1 MLSPLIGVVVG
12 ALVTLVLIILV
23 VVVRVRRERV
33 SKPRH
38 EKPAEL
44 SELPPQQYP
53 LQNPQ
58 QTVETDPD
66 VIPNKFGEFLKIW
79 KHGASNAVSSL
90 AKRCATDRWPCHAAP
105 RRSAFSNN
113 GQETFSQR
121 AVNLIAWVTS
131 IAAIC
136 NSSVYRF
143 Y

>member
-12 ALVTLVLIILV
+12 ALVTLVLVILV

-66 VIPNKFGEFLKIW
+66 VIPNKFGKFLDVEIDLLSFRFPTFLSMDN
-79 KHGASNAVSSL
+79 GAC
-90 AKRCATDRWPCHAAP
+90 RYPC
-105 RRSAFSNN
+105 
-113 GQETFSQR
+113 
-121 AVNLIAWVTS
+121 
-131 IAAIC
+131 
-136 NSSVYRF
+136 
-143 Y
+143 

>member
-12 ALVTLVLIILV
+12 ALVTVVLIILV
-23 VVVRVRRERV
+23 VVVRVRCERV

-66 VIPNKFGEFLKIW
+66 VIPNKFGEFLRFGNTKLRMRLRRW
-79 KHGASNAVSSL
+79 QSG
-90 AKRCATDRWPCHAAP
+90 CATDRRSCERSMAVPRRAAP
-105 RRSAFSNN
+105 LCIFK
-113 GQETFSQR
+113 
-121 AVNLIAWVTS
+121 
-131 IAAIC
+131 
-136 NSSVYRF
+136 
-143 Y
+143 

>member
-79 KHGASNAVSSL
+79 KHEAPNAASPL
-90 AKRCATDRWPCHAAP
+90 AKRVRYRSAVVQTIDGRATP
-105 RRSAFSNN
+105 RRAALHFQIMARKRSRNA
-113 GQETFSQR
+113 Q
-121 AVNLIAWVTS
+121 LI
-131 IAAIC
+131 
-136 NSSVYRF
+136 
-143 Y
+143 

>member
-1 MLSPLIGVVVG
+1 MSPLIGVVVG
-12 ALVTLVLIILV
+12 ALVTLVLVILV

-66 VIPNKFGEFLKIW
+66 VIPNKFGKFLDDLSMGFEIR
-79 KHGASNAVSSL
+79 SNFEIIIL
-90 AKRCATDRWPCHAAP
+90 AYP
-105 RRSAFSNN
+105 
-113 GQETFSQR
+113 
-121 AVNLIAWVTS
+121 LI
-131 IAAIC
+131 
-136 NSSVYRF
+136 
-143 Y
+143 

>member
-90 AKRCATDRWPCHAAP
+90 AKRVRYRSMAVQRRAAP
-105 RRSAFSNN
+105 LCIFK
-113 GQETFSQR
+113 
-121 AVNLIAWVTS
+121 
-131 IAAIC
+131 
-136 NSSVYRF
+136 
-143 Y
+143 

>member
-12 ALVTLVLIILV
+12 ALVTLVLVILV

-38 EKPAEL
+38 EKPVEL

-66 VIPNKFGEFLKIW
+66 VIPNKFGKFLDD
-79 KHGASNAVSSL
+79 SS
-90 AKRCATDRWPCHAAP
+90 RMGFQIR
-105 RRSAFSNN
+105 
-113 GQETFSQR
+113 
-121 AVNLIAWVTS
+121 
-131 IAAIC
+131 
-136 NSSVYRF
+136 
-143 Y
+143 

>member
-12 ALVTLVLIILV
+12 ALVTLVLVILV

-66 VIPNKFGEFLKIW
+66 VIPNKFGKFLDDLGVSMGFEIR
-79 KHGASNAVSSL
+79 SNFEIIIL
-90 AKRCATDRWPCHAAP
+90 AYP
-105 RRSAFSNN
+105 
-113 GQETFSQR
+113 
-121 AVNLIAWVTS
+121 LI
-131 IAAIC
+131 
-136 NSSVYRF
+136 
-143 Y
+143 

>member
-1 MLSPLIGVVVG
+1 MPLHSLAAANYPRISATVQGQDAGIVLSPLIGVVVG

-66 VIPNKFGEFLKIW
+66 VIPNKFGKFLSRPISAERIARSP
-79 KHGASNAVSSL
+79 GS
-90 AKRCATDRWPCHAAP
+90 TDRSPPGRGALWI
-105 RRSAFSNN
+105 F
-113 GQETFSQR
+113 E
-121 AVNLIAWVTS
+121 
-131 IAAIC
+131 
-136 NSSVYRF
+136 
-143 Y
+143 

>member
-12 ALVTLVLIILV
+12 TLVTLVLIILV

-58 QTVETDPD
+58 QAVETDPD
-66 VIPNKFGEFLKIW
+66 VIPNKFGMLS
-79 KHGASNAVSSL
+79 G
-90 AKRCATDRWPCHAAP
+90 DRKNRSTWRAAG
-105 RRSAFSNN
+105 SIVAWE
-113 GQETFSQR
+113 QQQQR
-121 AVNLIAWVTS
+121 
-131 IAAIC
+131 
-136 NSSVYRF
+136 
-143 Y
+143 

>member
-12 ALVTLVLIILV
+12 ALVTLVLVILV
-23 VVVRVRRERV
+23 VVVRMRRERV

-66 VIPNKFGEFLKIW
+66 VIPNKFGKFLDVEIDLLSFRFPTFLSMDN
-79 KHGASNAVSSL
+79 GACSY
-90 AKRCATDRWPCHAAP
+90 PC
-105 RRSAFSNN
+105 
-113 GQETFSQR
+113 
-121 AVNLIAWVTS
+121 
-131 IAAIC
+131 
-136 NSSVYRF
+136 
-143 Y
+143 

>member
-1 MLSPLIGVVVG
+1 MLSPLIGVMVG

-66 VIPNKFGEFLKIW
+66 VIPNKFGKFPGTL
-79 KHGASNAVSSL
+79 
-90 AKRCATDRWPCHAAP
+90 P
-105 RRSAFSNN
+105 RVIDDPRTIHSC
-113 GQETFSQR
+113 
-121 AVNLIAWVTS
+121 LHDI
-131 IAAIC
+131 
-136 NSSVYRF
+136 
-143 Y
+143 